1 MTNQT
6 LVAALG
12 LPVSSDGKKILL
24 TQRSAPGNPH
34 WHNKWQIAGG
44 KVEFGETVEAAVVR
58 ELKEELHVDATIR
71 YPHPIVKTTI
81 WYAKQ
86 TDEGMD
92 TQVVLVMYLVDIRDQ
107 VPDLDQDDDKETENW
122 GWFTFEEARKLDF
135 LPLTFDIINE
145 AFALVDER
153 AILPLSK

>member
-6 LVAALG
+6 LVVALG

-44 KVEFGETVEAAVVR
+44 KVEFGETVEDAVIH
-58 ELKEELHVDATIR
+58 ELKEEIHVDATIR
-71 YPHPIVKTTI
+71 YPHPIVKTSV

-92 TQVVLVMYLVDIRDQ
+92 TQVVLITYLVDIAEQ
-107 VPDLDQDDDKETENW
+107 VPDLDQDYDKETEKW
-122 GWFTFEEARKLDF
+122 GWFTQTEAVKLDF
-135 LPLTFDIINE
+135 LPLTLDIINE
-145 AFALVDER
+145 AFALVHR
-153 AILPLSK
+153 

>member
-6 LVAALG
+6 LVVGLG
-12 LPVSSDGKKILL
+12 LPISSDGKKVLL

-44 KVEFGETVEAAVVR
+44 KVEFGEMVEEGIIR
-58 ELKEELHVDATIR
+58 ELKEEIHVSATIR
-71 YPHPIVKTTI
+71 YPHPIVKTSI

-92 TQVVLVMYLVDIRDQ
+92 TQVVLITYLVDIGDQ
-107 VPDLDQDDDKETENW
+107 VPDLDQDCDKETENW
-122 GWFTFEEARKLDF
+122 GWFTLEEARKLHF
-135 LPLTFDIINE
+135 LPLTIDIINE
-145 AFALVDER
+145 AFALIAKHE
-153 AILPLSK
+153 II

>member
-6 LVAALG
+6 LVVGLG
-12 LPVSSDGKKILL
+12 LPISADGRKVLL
-24 TQRSAPGNPH
+24 SQRSAPGNSH

-44 KVEFGETVEAAVVR
+44 KVEFGETVEQGIIR

-71 YPHPIVKTTI
+71 YPHPIVKTSI

-92 TQVVLVMYLVDIRDQ
+92 TQVVLICYLVDIGSQ
-107 VPDLDQDDDKETENW
+107 VPDLAQDYDKETENW
-122 GWFTFEEARKLDF
+122 GWFTQAEAAKLDF
-135 LPLTFDIINE
+135 LPLTLDIINE
-145 AFALVDER
+145 AFALVAKHE
-153 AILPLSK
+153 II